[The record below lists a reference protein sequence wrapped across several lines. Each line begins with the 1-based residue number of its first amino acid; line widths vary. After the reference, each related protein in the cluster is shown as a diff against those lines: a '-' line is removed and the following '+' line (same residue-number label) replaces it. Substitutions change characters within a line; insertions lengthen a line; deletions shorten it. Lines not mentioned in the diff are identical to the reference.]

1 MPIGVSPKPER
12 SRMISATMNRT
23 STNNIARV
31 GNTAITIRAVS
42 EGRLPPQ
49 LPRNVKPARVV
60 VTVTTA
66 PETYARRLGNS
77 KEASGAPPFRRGAWW
92 GFWRRDGLKGVS
104 RT

>member
-1 MPIGVSPKPER
+1 
-12 SRMISATMNRT
+12 MISATMIRA
-23 STNNIARV
+23 STNNIAGV
-31 GNTAITIRAVS
+31 SNTANTIRAVS
-42 EGRLPPQ
+42 EGKVPPR
-49 LPRNVKPARVV
+49 LPRNVKSASVA

-92 GFWRRDGLKGVS
+92 DFWRRDGLKGVS

>member
-1 MPIGVSPKPER
+1 
-12 SRMISATMNRT
+12 MISATMIRA

-31 GNTAITIRAVS
+31 SNTANTIRAVS
-42 EGRLPPQ
+42 EGRVPPR
-49 LPRNVKPARVV
+49 LPRNVKSASVAA
-60 VTVTTA
+60 TVTTA

-92 GFWRRDGLKGVS
+92 DFWRRDRLKGVW